1 MNKTH
6 EIQQIREHFGKR
18 LLILAH
24 HYQRDAVV
32 QHADLRGDSFQLAK
46 FASEQEQ
53 AEFIVFCGVR
63 FMVEAAEVLSKPHQ
77 KVLHPNPESGCP
89 LADMADLPSV
99 EKAWDFLRTVTDVSK
114 IIPVVY
120 VNSDVKLK
128 AFCGNHNGLTCTSSN
143 SPLAFSWAFEQG
155 EGTKVFFFPDQ
166 FLGKN
171 TAHKM
176 GISDDEIAIYDPKQV
191 NGGVSQKQIEKA
203 RVILWRG
210 FCHVHTHY
218 KPEHILQARAE
229 YPGIKIYVHPECKS
243 EVVELADGFGS
254 TKFLREIVQ
263 NGKPGEVFGIGT
275 EYNLVNRLAAENPDK
290 TVIPMNESM
299 CPNMFKITEEHV
311 YETLKNLE
319 TATPVNVDEK
329 YKQGALLALNRMLTL
344 LS

>member
-1 MNKTH
+1 MDITH
-6 EIQQIREHFGKR
+6 EIKQIREYYGNR

-46 FASEQEQ
+46 FASEQKQ

-99 EKAWDFLRTVTDVSK
+99 EKAWNFLKTVTDVSK

-143 SPLAFSWAFEQG
+143 SPKAFRWSFEQG
-155 EGTKVFFFPDQ
+155 NNNKVFFFPDQ
-166 FLGKN
+166 FLGTN

-176 GISDDEIAIYDPKQV
+176 NITDDKIAVFDPKQE
-191 NGGVSQKQIEKA
+191 NGGVTTEQIEKA
-203 RVILWRG
+203 KVILWRG

-218 KPEHILQARAE
+218 KPEHILQARKE
-229 YPGIKIYVHPECKS
+229 FPGIKIYVHPECKT
-243 EVVELADGFGS
+243 EVVDLADGFGS

-263 NGKPGEVFGIGT
+263 NGKSGEIFGIGT

-290 TVIPMNESM
+290 TVIPMNESI
-299 CPNMFKITEEHV
+299 CPNMFKIAEEHV
-311 YETLKNLE
+311 YETLKNLK
-319 TATPVNVDEK
+319 TFKPVNVDK
-329 YKQGALLALNRMLTL
+329 QYKQGALLALNRMLTL
-344 LS
+344 